1 MVDLVVSTRGTIC
14 LEAATFGVRN
24 LINSDIYYDDGKIS
38 NRAKNKKEYFKFMS
52 NVNSLK
58 KPDKAIIIKA
68 KKILYTRKKLQISN
82 SYNLLP
88 ARKLI
93 GKNEFYNKLK
103 RNIKK
108 TSLVFNAKNKIYA
121 DIVEKI

>member
-1 MVDLVVSTRGTIC
+1 
-14 LEAATFGVRN
+14 
-24 LINSDIYYDDGKIS
+24 
-38 NRAKNKKEYFKFMS
+38 MS

-58 KPDKAIIIKA
+58 KLDKTIVIEA
-68 KKILYTRKKLQISN
+68 KKILYFRKKLQVSN
-82 SYNLLP
+82 PYNLLP

-108 TSLVFNAKNKIYA
+108 TSLAFNAKNKIYA